1 MKTETQN
8 HPTQPKPND
17 NRVNKIRVMFI
28 VVSLLSLFIVG
39 KSYIAASNV
48 DQWSDDVR
56 AIFRTAQAE
65 TGNKSYRIGT
75 NIERLD
81 EIQKQWAVMR
91 YVSIGLL
98 VISISGIFFAGKHS
112 SKQ

>member
-1 MKTETQN
+1 
-8 HPTQPKPND
+8 
-17 NRVNKIRVMFI
+17 
-28 VVSLLSLFIVG
+28 
-39 KSYIAASNV
+39 V
-48 DQWSDDVR
+48 DHWCDDVR

-81 EIQKQWAVMR
+81 DIQKQWAVMR

-98 VISISGIFFAGKHS
+98 ALSGGGIILAGKHS
-112 SKQ
+112 PKQ

>member
-1 MKTETQN
+1 VKTEIPNQAS
-8 HPTQPKPND
+8 QLEPND
-17 NRVNKIRVMFI
+17 NRVNVVRVMFI
-28 VVSLLSLFIVG
+28 VIFLLSLFIVA

-65 TGNKSYRIGT
+65 TGNKRYQIGT
-75 NIERLD
+75 NLVRLD
-81 EIQKQWAVMR
+81 DIQMQWAVMR

-98 VISISGIFFAGKHS
+98 ALSLGGIFLAGKHS
-112 SKQ
+112 HKQ